1 MLRGLPALWH
11 LEQSLRRCKPHKAA
25 GPDRIPPELCRYAA
39 KWLGHCLAPL
49 FLKCQLYCTEPVHWK
64 GGTLFQIW
72 KHKGPLTQP
81 ESYRG
86 ILVSS
91 HLSKALHNAFRS
103 PTLEWHAKTAD
114 SLQYGGL
121 PHRGVDM
128 ATHTLRSFLGL
139 AQRHHRSCAVFFLD
153 VKSAYYR
160 LLRSLAVGPTCSHEE
175 LAQVIS
181 TMGLPPDILEDL
193 WQATTAPSALS
204 ATGCPKWLEKYGTAF
219 HQHTWFILKNSKAVT
234 ETLRGTRP
242 GDGFADLLF
251 NLVAGKIL
259 RELEEM
265 LYLEGVQT
273 TLHWNGRFGFEAD
286 AGTDATTTGLNVVWA
301 DDIAVMV
308 HHDNAADLLELAETS
323 IRLYIERLAAHGL
336 ILNFDEGKSELLL
349 LLRGSG
355 SRALRR
361 DLFGQ
366 PDPAIVVTPKGFN
379 PTKVRLIDKYKHL
392 GNILHANGHLLSEL
406 RVRIGAANSAF
417 QQHRR
422 AVYHNRHLSDAN
434 RLQIF
439 QACVLSV
446 AYWNCATWTPL
457 RPSEERYYFGA
468 LKRLIRRFLLPK
480 FTLDEML
487 TWTDQRTF
495 MEAGLLPPKLHIRL
509 CRLGYFATLI
519 RHGPAPLWALL
530 ATDRLWLDQILVDM
544 PWFTTH
550 CHSRVYRP
558 PFLSSDGPV
567 YWEHLIKEHNGTWKG
582 LLKKA
587 RQHAF
592 LQSKI
597 HTRADL
603 FERKIAAI
611 LADYNPMLAPRDPA
625 ASLCPDAPQPTVCI
639 PCKRSFVSKAAWAIH
654 AFKVHGRRAAA
665 RYIADQCSCDICHHS
680 FLNEHRLY
688 LHLRYSKPC
697 FDALRARGVQ
707 INPLPGRGSREWN
720 QATQFTLCPYQQAQ
734 GPDPDPGHL
743 PAWDKIA
750 LAPHECDLL
759 ENLILLET
767 LDFEPYLQPST
778 DETTWSAIR
787 DCLQQAPVSLEEM
800 RIVLLTWRSFLR
812 AQQRPGQRL
821 VPMNTHCWIRGINT
835 ALDRLTYSWLCPDIV
850 YNHSQPVLTSTGLQ
864 QLEAIDLQACAAVA
878 APSHGPATTQ
888 PVFLHFFS
896 GRRREGDLQQA
907 IEALRWGGAWDPIVV
922 SLDVVLDST
931 YGDLLNPWV
940 QDYWMGLILR
950 GRIDGIL
957 MGPPCESWTVSRER
971 WYQDHCGPPPI
982 RHLDH
987 LWGLDKLFVK
997 EGSQILVG
1005 NGLLQYCGLAYM
1017 AQWRQGRCAI
1027 LEHPAE
1033 PSATAHPTAPS
1044 IWRLRAFRLI
1054 AALPRSN
1061 RERLFQGFYEAKSP
1075 KPTDLLCAH
1084 CPEPL
1089 STLADPMRTRQRLP
1103 PALRMGK
1110 TTEGRYET
1118 YELKEYPGPFNK
1130 MLAATFH
1137 WWWCNSAGLQA
1148 LDLTPEE
1155 LQIVHRLHSFIGQGT
1170 IGPDYAC

>member
-1 MLRGLPALWH
+1 MAALDLRPMQVQMPLPLVSMWSGQTTSLWWFTMTMPPTFWNWRKLPSAFTLNAWQPMVWSSTLMRARVNFSSCSEGLA
-11 LEQSLRRCKPHKAA
+11 R
-25 GPDRIPPELCRYAA
+25 GPY
-39 KWLGHCLAPL
+39 GVT
-49 FLKCQLYCTEPVHWK
+49 FLDS
-64 GGTLFQIW
+64 
-72 KHKGPLTQP
+72 LTQP
-81 ESYRG
+81 LWSLPRASTPSKWGWLTSTNIWGISYMPMVTYFLNFVFESG
-86 ILVSS
+86 QPI
-91 HLSKALHNAFRS
+91 
-103 PTLEWHAKTAD
+103 
-114 SLQYGGL
+114 
-121 PHRGVDM
+121 
-128 ATHTLRSFLGL
+128 
-139 AQRHHRSCAVFFLD
+139 
-153 VKSAYYR
+153 R
-160 LLRSLAVGPTCSHEE
+160 LFNNIAG
-175 LAQVIS
+175 QS
-181 TMGLPPDILEDL
+181 T
-193 WQATTAPSALS
+193 TTATLAMP
-204 ATGCPKWLEKYGTAF
+204 TG
-219 HQHTWFILKNSKAVT
+219 SKSS
-234 ETLRGTRP
+234 RP
-242 GDGFADLLF
+242 ASSL
-251 NLVAGKIL
+251 
-259 RELEEM
+259 
-265 LYLEGVQT
+265 
-273 TLHWNGRFGFEAD
+273 W
-286 AGTDATTTGLNVVWA
+286 
-301 DDIAVMV
+301 
-308 HHDNAADLLELAETS
+308 
-323 IRLYIERLAAHGL
+323 
-336 ILNFDEGKSELLL
+336 
-349 LLRGSG
+349 
-355 SRALRR
+355 
-361 DLFGQ
+361 
-366 PDPAIVVTPKGFN
+366 P
-379 PTKVRLIDKYKHL
+379 
-392 GNILHANGHLLSEL
+392 
-406 RVRIGAANSAF
+406 IG
-417 QQHRR
+417 
-422 AVYHNRHLSDAN
+422 
-434 RLQIF
+434 
-439 QACVLSV
+439 
-446 AYWNCATWTPL
+446 TPL

-800 RIVLLTWRSFLR
+800 RTVLLTWRSFLR

-821 VPMNTHCWIRGINT
+821 VPMNTHCWIRGINM

-850 YNHSQPVLTSTGLQ
+850 YNHSQPVLTT
-864 QLEAIDLQACAAVA
+864 
-878 APSHGPATTQ
+878 
-888 PVFLHFFS
+888 
-896 GRRREGDLQQA
+896 
-907 IEALRWGGAWDPIVV
+907 WG
-922 SLDVVLDST
+922 
-931 YGDLLNPWV
+931 
-940 QDYWMGLILR
+940 
-950 GRIDGIL
+950 
-957 MGPPCESWTVSRER
+957 
-971 WYQDHCGPPPI
+971 
-982 RHLDH
+982 
-987 LWGLDKLFVK
+987 
-997 EGSQILVG
+997 
-1005 NGLLQYCGLAYM
+1005 
-1017 AQWRQGRCAI
+1017 
-1027 LEHPAE
+1027 
-1033 PSATAHPTAPS
+1033 
-1044 IWRLRAFRLI
+1044 
-1054 AALPRSN
+1054 
-1061 RERLFQGFYEAKSP
+1061 
-1075 KPTDLLCAH
+1075 
-1084 CPEPL
+1084 
-1089 STLADPMRTRQRLP
+1089 
-1103 PALRMGK
+1103 
-1110 TTEGRYET
+1110 
-1118 YELKEYPGPFNK
+1118 
-1130 MLAATFH
+1130 H
-1137 WWWCNSAGLQA
+1137 WLAGLCRCGCPLTWPGHNSTCVFA
-1148 LDLTPEE
+1148 LL
-1155 LQIVHRLHSFIGQGT
+1155 
-1170 IGPDYAC
+1170 